1 MANLVYNRG
10 KYLAAQINSSGSV
23 LQAMLVTT
31 SYVADQD
38 HNFVNANTS
47 AGSLGEPKVYE
58 LTVGGYARQTLASLA
73 TFEDD
78 TNDFAGLDAA
88 DLTFAA
94 LAAGQTV
101 GGCVVYRYSTSGGTS
116 GGTQT
121 TGDSGQELLAFY
133 DVTDTPT
140 NGGDIGIQ
148 WASTSAGGVL
158 KFGTTS

>member
-10 KYLAAQINSSGSV
+10 KFLIGNVNSTGTV
-23 LQAMLVTT
+23 WQAMLVTT
-31 SYVADQD
+31 GYVADQD

-58 LTVGGYARQTLASLA
+58 LTVGGYARQTLAALA

-78 TNDFAGLDAA
+78 TNDFAGLDAT
-88 DLTFAA
+88 DVTFAA

-101 GGCVVYRYSTSGGTS
+101 GGCVVYRYSSSGG
-116 GGTQT
+116 T
-121 TGDSGQELLAFY
+121 TGDSGQDLLAFY

-140 NGGDIGIQ
+140 NGGDISIQ